1 MKPVPKKSRVSKQ
14 GTAAQLTSAKAV
26 WVQKPWESKRAELC
40 SRARTR
46 CLGWVNSNHSNSCS
60 RKLIN
65 NLWEEACYP
74 IPELTGSLSS
84 PAAFARLR
92 SQKPVFRKDGE
103 CDVSLSAKPHNKG
116 LTSKCCHSCSK
127 NQHPHILSS
136 VIWQREQE
144 LSAAQPGQGE
154 GSGSQGCNQTPS
166 PSCSP
171 SPAGLGHSCL
181 LKAPTSL
188 IRKQGQ
194 ESGLRA
200 PSCAGQ
206 RWDPAPLQRRHLIPK
221 GQPDLSHGVSIQRL
235 ICQGWNYLAPL
246 TGRPSLHK
254 YLLPGWL

>member
-1 MKPVPKKSRVSKQ
+1 MGSVLGTLPVQHHCEPSLFSHLNSVPKKLHASKQ
-14 GTAAQLTSAKAV
+14 GTAAQLTSVKAV

-60 RKLIN
+60 RKLIS
-65 NLWEEACYP
+65 NLWEEAARHATPC
-74 IPELTGSLSS
+74 LSS
-84 PAAFARLR
+84 QGSSAAFAKIS
-92 SQKPVFRKDGE
+92 SQKPVFRKNGE
-103 CDVSLSAKPHNKG
+103 CDASLTAKTHNKG
-116 LTSKCCHSCSK
+116 LTCKCCHSCSK

-136 VIWQREQE
+136 VTWQQEQQ

-154 GSGSQGCNQTPS
+154 GSRSQGCNQTPS

-188 IRKQGQ
+188 TRKQEQ

-200 PSCAGQ
+200 PFCAGQ
-206 RWDPAPLQRRHLIPK
+206 RWD
-221 GQPDLSHGVSIQRL
+221 G
-235 ICQGWNYLAPL
+235 
-246 TGRPSLHK
+246 TLH
-254 YLLPGWL
+254 PFSAGT